1 MLPREVFDV
10 SFDRTGTPKG
20 VGTRADRSANAAAK
34 EKSLDE
40 VRSKEDLTL
49 HDVYALGLEHDQENI
64 QPEGRS
70 KEERGRSR
78 RKSR

>member
-20 VGTRADRSANAAAK
+20 AGTRADRSANAAAK

-49 HDVYALGLEHDQENI
+49 RDVYALGLEHDQENI